1 MRVIAAE
8 PREPAVGTPADASTD
23 TSAGRDD
30 VRHDADGGGAGFLA
44 QVWAVARKDLLLEA
58 RSRERLLSMGTFA
71 VLVAIVFSF
80 AVDPSVRARSI
91 GGAMIWVTILFA
103 GTLGLG
109 RSFALER
116 EAEAL
121 TGVLLAPTDRG
132 ALFLGKWLANMAVVL
147 AVEALIFPV
156 FALFFNLG
164 FRGSLAALAAVV
176 ILATAGFMALGTLF
190 GAIAAHTRLG
200 ETLLPILLLPLL
212 APVVIFACAAT
223 QRLLVGRPVSDVVSQ
238 LKMLGAFDLVFLF
251 VCTAIFGA
259 VLEE

>member
-1 MRVIAAE
+1 MTAATAE
-8 PREPAVGTPADASTD
+8 PREPEVGVHTSVEAPFASPVDAWD
-23 TSAGRDD
+23 SAEQ
-30 VRHDADGGGAGFLA
+30 AGAPFLA

-58 RSRERLLSMGTFA
+58 RSRERLLSMATFA
-71 VLVAIVFSF
+71 VLVAVVFSF
-80 AVDPSVRARSI
+80 AVDPAVRARSI
-91 GGAMIWVTILFA
+91 AGAMIWVTVLFA

-121 TGVLLAPTDRG
+121 TGVLLAPVDRG
-132 ALFLGKWLANMAVVL
+132 ALFLGKWLANLAIVL
-147 AVEALIFPV
+147 AMESLVFPV
-156 FALFFNLG
+156 FALFFNLS
-164 FRGSLAALAAVV
+164 FQGSLAALAAVV
-176 ILATAGFMALGTLF
+176 LLATAGFMALGTLF

-223 QRLLVGRPVSDVVSQ
+223 QRLLVGRPVADVVSQ

-251 VCTAIFGA
+251 VCTAVFGA
-259 VLEE
+259 VMEE